1 MPLGNCEVNLILTW
15 LSNWAM
21 TNSSG
26 GGTFA
31 ITVTE
36 IYIPVASLSLSGC
49 LIDYSYFRNIMR
61 KR

>member
-15 LSNWAM
+15 SSNWAM
-21 TNSSG
+21 SSSTG
-26 GGTFA
+26 GGAFTGN
-31 ITVTE
+31 
-36 IYIPVASLSLSGC
+36 YIPVASLSLSGC